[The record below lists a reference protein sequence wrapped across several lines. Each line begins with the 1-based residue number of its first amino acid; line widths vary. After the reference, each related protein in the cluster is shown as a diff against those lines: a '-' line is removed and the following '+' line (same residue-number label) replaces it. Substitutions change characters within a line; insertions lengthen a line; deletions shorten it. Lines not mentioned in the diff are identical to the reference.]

1 MVSSAISPVSLD
13 PPLIKITTRACPL
26 DLRLE
31 CAMQGVDLS
40 ASDRTVSLRLVIIGG
55 EAEEGKVMML
65 ERESPN
71 IWRQMSL
78 AEL

>member
-1 MVSSAISPVSLD
+1 
-13 PPLIKITTRACPL
+13 
-26 DLRLE
+26 
-31 CAMQGVDLS
+31 MQGVDLS